1 MKILWSRLNN
11 SNPSLKGRERA
22 PQNKHFWKF
31 LSKNSPWS
39 KSSAEIKKWKRLSNV
54 QCIAYDIWQWTITTR
69 KIGSASEV
77 LYTFIRQI

>member
-11 SNPSLKGRERA
+11 SNPDLKGRERT

-39 KSSAEIKKWKRLSNV
+39 KSSAEIKNGRDCQMFSA
-54 QCIAYDIWQWTITTR
+54 CIAYDVWQ
-69 KIGSASEV
+69 
-77 LYTFIRQI
+77 